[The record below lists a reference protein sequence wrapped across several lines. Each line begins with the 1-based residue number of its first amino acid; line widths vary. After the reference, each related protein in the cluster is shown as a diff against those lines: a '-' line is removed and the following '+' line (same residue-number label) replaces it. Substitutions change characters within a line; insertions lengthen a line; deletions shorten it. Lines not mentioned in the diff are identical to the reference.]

1 MRLQILSLR
10 GADGETRTRTAFATA
25 PSRRR
30 VYQFHHVG
38 GKTMYFLIKNL
49 PYHLYS
55 TSYSGIRLAFEPPS
69 TSGTLPSRSKEDS
82 SSDLIS
88 DPLSDSSI

>member
-1 MRLQILSLR
+1 MSLQILSLR

-38 GKTMYFLIKNL
+38 EKTMHFLIKN
-49 PYHLYS
+49 YH
-55 TSYSGIRLAFEPPS
+55 I
-69 TSGTLPSRSKEDS
+69 
-82 SSDLIS
+82 IS
-88 DPLSDSSI
+88 IQQATQVFD